1 MLITGFFGRE
11 LLFFTLVVSNLFNA
25 RPHLTFLILL
35 PGNTNL
41 GQTLTVVPHAAYP
54 SSGQDC

>member
-11 LLFFTLVVSNLFNA
+11 LLFLPLVVSNLFNA
-25 RPHLTFLILL
+25 RPHLTFLNLL

-41 GQTLTVVPHAAYP
+41 GQTLTAVPHAAYL
-54 SSGQDC
+54 SSDQEC